1 MATDQAKV
9 EETVA
14 KAIYDTAV
22 QAAREAIDKLK
33 FDHADIVDFVR
44 RIASESETAQILIF

>member
-22 QAAREAIDKLK
+22 QAARAAIDKLK